1 MKILIIGPGK
11 LKYMPYLHFYL
22 DNIDWNVNEIHVVY
36 WNRDEKSEDIS
47 KYQGLT
53 LHEFKCFMVNDAP
66 LKEKFAKF
74 KQFRVFCKRILKEFH
89 FDKLI
94 ILHSLPG
101 IMLLDIIVGQYKN
114 KYILDY
120 RDSTYEY
127 KFIFR
132 YLVGKLVKC
141 SYCTFVSSDAFRKY
155 LPDSERSKTYT
166 SHNLLEDSL
175 NHRDY
180 QKIPSDKI
188 RVAFWGFIRYVD
200 INSVLIDRIAAD
212 NRFELHYYGR
222 EQKDALELK
231 QYAKDKNYQ
240 NVFFHGEYNPE
251 DRYEFV
257 KNTDIIDNIYLNPN
271 MLLAM
276 GNKYYDSL
284 IFRIPQV
291 GYKDAFMTK
300 MCVEHGVGVALNPWE
315 EDFCNKLYSYYSSL
329 VRESFNNNCDKELNR
344 VYDEYN
350 AGKRIIREFVGN

>member
-11 LKYMPYLHFYL
+11 LKYMPYAHFYL
-22 DNIDWNVNEIHVVY
+22 DNLDWKANEIHVAY
-36 WNRDEKSEDIS
+36 WNRDEKPEDTS
-47 KYQGLT
+47 SFEGLT
-53 LHEFKCFMVNDAP
+53 LHEFKCFMVNDAS

-74 KQFRVFCKRILKEFH
+74 KLFRTFCKKILKGEH

-94 ILHSLPG
+94 ILHTLPG
-101 IMLLDIIVGQYKN
+101 LMLFDLLVGKFKN

-127 KFIFR
+127 KAVFC
-132 YLVGKLVKC
+132 YLVGKMVRR

-175 NHRDY
+175 KHRDY
-180 QKIPSDKI
+180 EKNPSDKI
-188 RVAFWGFIRYVD
+188 RIAFWGFIRYVD
-200 INSVLIDRIAAD
+200 INSVLIDRVTAD
-212 NRFELHYYGR
+212 ERFELHYYGR

-231 QYAKDKNYQ
+231 QYVKEHNVK

-257 KNTDIIDNIYLNPN
+257 KNTDVIDNIYLNRN

-276 GNKYYDSL
+276 GNKYYDGV

-300 MCVEHGVGVALNPWE
+300 LSTNHGLGVALSPW
-315 EDFCNKLYSYYSSL
+315 DKNFCQKLYDYYTSL
-329 VRESFNNNCDKELNR
+329 DRKIFNKNCDKELDR
-344 VYDEYN
+344 VYEECN
-350 AGKRIIREFVGN
+350 FGKKIIHEFTQN

>member
-1 MKILIIGPGK
+1 MNILIIGPGK

-22 DNIDWNVNEIHVVY
+22 DNIDWKVNDVHVAY
-36 WNRDEKSEDIS
+36 WNRDEKPEDIS
-47 KYQGLT
+47 TYQGVT
-53 LHEFKCFMVNDAP
+53 LHEFKCFMINDAP
-66 LKEKFAKF
+66 LKEKFVKY
-74 KQFRVFCKRILKEFH
+74 KKFRVFCKQVLNEFQ

-101 IMLLDIIVGQYKN
+101 IMLLDILIWKYNN

-127 KFIFR
+127 KSIFR
-132 YLVGKLVKC
+132 YLVEKLVK
-141 SYCTFVSSDAFRKY
+141 SSNCTFVSSDAFRKY

-175 NHRDY
+175 SHRDY
-180 QKIPSDKI
+180 QKVPSSKI

-200 INSVLIDRIAAD
+200 INSVLIDRIAED
-212 NRFELHYYGR
+212 DRFELHYYGR

-231 QYAKDKNYQ
+231 QYVKERNYK

-271 MLLAM
+271 TLLAM
-276 GNKYYDSL
+276 GNKYYDGI

-291 GYKDAFMTK
+291 GYKGAFMTK
-300 MCVEHGVGVALNPWE
+300 MSVEHGVGVALNPWE
-315 EDFCNKLYSYYSSL
+315 EDFCEKLYTYYSSL
-329 VRESFNNNCDKELNR
+329 DRRRFNKNCDDELER
-344 VYDEYN
+344 VLSEYYS
-350 AGKRIIREFVGN
+350 GIKIINEFLS